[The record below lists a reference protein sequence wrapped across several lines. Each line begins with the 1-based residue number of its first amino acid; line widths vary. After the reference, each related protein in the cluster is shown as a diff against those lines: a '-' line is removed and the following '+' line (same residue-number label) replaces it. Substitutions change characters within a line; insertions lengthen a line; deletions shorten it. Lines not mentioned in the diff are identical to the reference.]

1 MVNWRKIFGSSR
13 AQPSSDPDDFRE
25 FALRVLRERFHD
37 ADFTPTDEP
46 LVIRFGDHQF
56 GLQSSMATFL
66 RDNLTPEETRE
77 LIVTHFERML
87 ADLSPNQGP
96 SPVPWHEAV
105 VRIRPQIMPIE
116 YLEQAPAPLLAWEL
130 NDDVAIAIVV
140 DQENSYSYVREEDLS
155 VWSKTR
161 ESVRERAVDNLNRA
175 SAGMQMQSSD
185 GPDKFVGIQVAD
197 GYDAA
202 RILIPGLR
210 ELLASQLGSPF
221 YVGIPNRDF
230 LICWSA
236 SCSQRFHDF
245 ARGKIAK
252 DFEVQPYPL
261 SPEVF
266 IASTES
272 FGPEPPPKPSVQS
285 ST

>member
-1 MVNWRKIFGSSR
+1 MVNWRKMFGSSPG
-13 AQPSSDPDDFRE
+13 QPSSDPNNFRE
-25 FALRVLRERFHD
+25 FALCVLRERFHD
-37 ADFTPTDEP
+37 ADFTPANEP
-46 LVIRFGDHQF
+46 LVIRFGDHEF
-56 GLQSSMATFL
+56 GLQSSMAAFL
-66 RDNLTPEETRE
+66 RDSLTSDETRE

-96 SPVPWHEAV
+96 SPVPWSEAEI
-105 VRIRPQIMPIE
+105 RLRPQIMPIE

-140 DQENSYSYVREEDLS
+140 DHENSYSYVREEDLS
-155 VWSKTR
+155 VWAKTR
-161 ESVRERAVDNLNRA
+161 EAVREQAVENLNKA

-197 GYDAA
+197 GYDAV
-202 RILIPGLR
+202 RILIPKLR
-210 ELLASQLGSPF
+210 EFLASQLGSPF

-236 SCSQRFHDF
+236 ACSQRFHDF
-245 ARGKIAK
+245 ARAKVAK
-252 DFEVQPYPL
+252 DFEIQPYPL

-266 IASTES
+266 VATADS
-272 FGPEPPPKPSVQS
+272 FGPEPPPNSRLQP
-285 ST
+285 T

>member
-1 MVNWRKIFGSSR
+1 MVNWRKVLSNSG
-13 AQPSSDPDDFRE
+13 QPSADPDAFRG
-25 FALRVLRERFHD
+25 FAVRVLRERFHD
-37 ADFTPTDEP
+37 ADFTLADEP
-46 LVIRFGDHQF
+46 LTLRFGDHQF
-56 GLQSSMATFL
+56 GLQSSMAAYL
-66 RDNLTPEETRE
+66 RDNLTPDETRE
-77 LIVTHFERML
+77 LIITHFERML
-87 ADLSPNQGP
+87 ADLAPSQGP
-96 SPVPWHEAV
+96 SPVPWHDAV
-105 VRIRPQIMPIE
+105 VRLRPQIMPVE

-130 NDDVAIAIVV
+130 NHDVAIAIVV
-140 DQENSYSYVREEDLS
+140 DHDNSYSYVRDEDLA
-155 VWSKTR
+155 VWSQTR
-161 ESVRERAVDNLNRA
+161 ETVREQAIENLNEA

-202 RILIPGLR
+202 RILIPKLR
-210 ELLASQLGSPF
+210 EFLTSQLGSPF

-245 ARGKIAK
+245 ARAKVAK

-266 IASTES
+266 LATAES
-272 FGPEPPPKPSVQS
+272 FGPETPRPPRGES
-285 ST
+285 